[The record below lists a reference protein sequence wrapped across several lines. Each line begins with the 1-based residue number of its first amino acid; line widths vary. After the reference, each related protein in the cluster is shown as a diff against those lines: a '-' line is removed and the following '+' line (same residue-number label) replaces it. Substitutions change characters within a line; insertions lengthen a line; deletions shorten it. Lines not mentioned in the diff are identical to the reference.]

1 MNDQKSINSTLGITC
16 TRRCPA
22 CGLMND
28 KHMEVNQE
36 FPGCEEKIENF
47 VCQMCLSILHYGL
60 RLIEHLLGK
69 KHHALKKYD
78 YFTSSF
84 IQIFAAPALIPSPF
98 ICW

>member
-28 KHMEVNQE
+28 KHMTVNQE
-36 FPGCEEKIENF
+36 FPGCEEKIDLF

-69 KHHALKKYD
+69 IMPSND
-78 YFTSSF
+78 MTSLLSKLAAF
-84 IQIFAAPALIPSPF
+84 NVRIYNIHQI
-98 ICW
+98 

>member
-28 KHMEVNQE
+28 KHMIVNQE
-36 FPGCEEKIENF
+36 FPGCEEKINSF

-60 RLIEHLLGK
+60 RLIEHLLGSLLSK
-69 KHHALKKYD
+69 L
-78 YFTSSF
+78 
-84 IQIFAAPALIPSPF
+84 AAFNVRIYN
-98 ICW
+98 IHRIYE

>member
-28 KHMEVNQE
+28 KHMKVNQD
-36 FPGCEEKIENF
+36 FSGCEEKIETF

-60 RLIEHLLGK
+60 RLIEHLLGN
-69 KHHALKKYD
+69 ALKWYD
-78 YFTSSF
+78 YTWLLML
-84 IQIFAAPALIPSPF
+84 AND
-98 ICW
+98 

>member
-69 KHHALKKYD
+69 KHHALKKWLS
-78 YFTSSF
+78 YFMHN
-84 IQIFAAPALIPSPF
+84 I
-98 ICW
+98 